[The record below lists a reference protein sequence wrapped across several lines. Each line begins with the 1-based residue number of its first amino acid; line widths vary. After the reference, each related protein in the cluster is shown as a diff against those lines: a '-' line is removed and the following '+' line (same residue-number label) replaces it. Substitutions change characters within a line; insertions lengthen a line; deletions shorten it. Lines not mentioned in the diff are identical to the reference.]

1 MRLSRGESR
10 MLHTARFAL
19 AYCLLPLLAALTSA
33 ACRAEMVQLAD
44 AKPVLSARLTP
55 ADDWPQGRS
64 ILLLHGTLSH
74 RDTEIIESL
83 EYLFADAGYSTLAI
97 NLSLG
102 SDNRDGPF
110 DCANEHRHLEGDASA
125 ELARWLDWLEAQ
137 GAGSVTLM
145 GHSRGANQIARY
157 ALHSG
162 DTRINDLLLVA
173 PPRWSAATARAGYR
187 NRHGEDLDQRVA
199 EARKLRDAG
208 RSAQLMPEPVGLLYC
223 EQVRV
228 TPASFLS
235 YYEVDRLRDTPT
247 LLAALSLPVLVVAG
261 SEDTVAAD
269 LPTAL
274 AGARDN
280 ISVVEIDGADHFF
293 RDLYADELVDA
304 ALDFLES
311 H

>member
-1 MRLSRGESR
+1 
-10 MLHTARFAL
+10 MLNTARSTL
-19 AYCLLPLLAALTSA
+19 AYCLLPLLAALNSA
-33 ACRAEMVQLAD
+33 ACRADTVQLAD
-44 AKPVLSARLTP
+44 VRPILTARLTT

-83 EYLFADAGYSTLAI
+83 EYLFGDAGYSTLAI

-102 SDNRDGPF
+102 IDNRDGPF
-110 DCANEHRHLEGDASA
+110 DCANEHRHREVDAHA

-157 ALHSG
+157 ALQSG
-162 DTRINDLLLVA
+162 DKRIHDLVLVA
-173 PPRWSAATARAGYR
+173 PPRWSAATARAGYQS
-187 NRHGEDLDQRVA
+187 RHGDDLDQRVA
-199 EARKLRDAG
+199 EASKLRDAG
-208 RSAQLMPEPVGLLYC
+208 RGEQLMPEPVGLLYC
-223 EQVRV
+223 EQARG

-235 YYEVDRLRDTPT
+235 YYEADRLRDTPT
-247 LLAALSLPVLVVAG
+247 LLAQLSLPVLVVAG

-280 ISVVEIDGADHFF
+280 VSVVEIDGADHFF

-304 ALDFLES
+304 AMEFLES